1 MVSIKIS
8 YSFINRLRFS
18 GAMFIIPMLFYFL
31 DYTKVSEEIQ
41 MVISTK
47 IGYNKVA
54 GSLRCSEA
62 DYTIP
67 VNIDRKDAD
76 DIERMGFLL

>member
-1 MVSIKIS
+1 
-8 YSFINRLRFS
+8 
-18 GAMFIIPMLFYFL
+18 
-31 DYTKVSEEIQ
+31 

-47 IGYNKVA
+47 IGYNRVA

-76 DIERMGFLL
+76 DRERMGFLL

>member
-1 MVSIKIS
+1 
-8 YSFINRLRFS
+8 
-18 GAMFIIPMLFYFL
+18 
-31 DYTKVSEEIQ
+31 

-47 IGYNKVA
+47 IGYNRVA

-76 DIERMGFLL
+76 DIRGWDFYYEVNGDRHWNDYDQYCTVRY